1 MDDLHEQPAPV
12 LVIDMD
18 GTLVRTDTLHE
29 ALFRLVSVSPFA
41 LLALLGPLRDG
52 KAAFKRALADRMI
65 ANAGTL
71 PLNEDVVA
79 LAREARAEGRRTALV
94 SAADHRQ
101 VQAVAE
107 ATGLFSEAFGT
118 GAPGAG
124 GANLAGAAKAAFLT
138 ERYGARG
145 FDYVGDSKA
154 DPPVWAAAREAVT
167 VAATGRVR
175 AAAESSNDA
184 VRHIDPPAAG
194 LARLR
199 PYLKALRPH
208 QWSKNALIF
217 MPVFTAH
224 AFELWPQALAAFVA
238 FCLTASSV
246 YLVNDLMDLDADRA
260 HPRKCARPFASGA
273 IPLAHGVALAPALI
287 LAAIL
292 ISVAFT
298 PPLFLGALILY
309 YIVTFAYSLWLKRK
323 LIIDVCTL
331 AGLYTMRI
339 LAGAAATGVVL
350 SPWILAFSMFLF
362 LALAAVKRQ
371 AELRDQKES
380 GRGDV
385 SGRAYRIDDLPVI
398 RALGLSAGNAAVL
411 VFALYINSENVR
423 ELYTRPE
430 ALWLICPLLLY
441 WTSRMVMVTHRGW
454 MTDDP
459 IVFAAKDKVS
469 IGVGA
474 LSVAAVLAAGPV

>member
-1 MDDLHEQPAPV
+1 MDGLDRNEAPV
-12 LVIDMD
+12 LVVDMD

-29 ALFRLVSVSPFA
+29 ALFRLVSVSPLA
-41 LLALLGPLRDG
+41 ILKLLRPLRDG
-52 KAAFKRALADRMI
+52 KAAFKRAVADLTV
-65 ANAGTL
+65 ANAETL
-71 PLNEDVVA
+71 PLNDDVVA
-79 LAREARAEGRRTALV
+79 MLRQAREEGRRTALV

-107 ATGLFSEAFGT
+107 ATGLFTEAFGT
-118 GAPGAG
+118 GAPGVG
-124 GANLAGAAKAAFLT
+124 DANLAGAAKAAFLT
-138 ERYGARG
+138 GRYGERG

-167 VAATGRVR
+167 VAASGRVR
-175 AAAESSNDA
+175 RAAEAANDA
-184 VRHIDPPAAG
+184 VRHIDPPAPG

-217 MPVFTAH
+217 MPLLTAH
-224 AFELWPQALAAFVA
+224 AFGLWPAAFAAFVA

-273 IPLAHGVALAPALI
+273 IPLARGVVLAPALI
-287 LAAIL
+287 LAAVL
-292 ISVAFT
+292 IAVAFT
-298 PPLFLGALILY
+298 PPLFLGALLLY

-323 LIIDVCTL
+323 LMIDVCTL

-339 LAGAAATGVVL
+339 LAGAAATSVAL

-371 AELRDQKES
+371 AELRDQKET

-441 WTSRMVMVTHRGW
+441 WVSRMVMVTHRGW

-459 IVFAAKDKVS
+459 IVFAARDKVS
-469 IGVGA
+469 IGIGV
-474 LSVAAVLAAGPV
+474 LSVVAVLAAGPL